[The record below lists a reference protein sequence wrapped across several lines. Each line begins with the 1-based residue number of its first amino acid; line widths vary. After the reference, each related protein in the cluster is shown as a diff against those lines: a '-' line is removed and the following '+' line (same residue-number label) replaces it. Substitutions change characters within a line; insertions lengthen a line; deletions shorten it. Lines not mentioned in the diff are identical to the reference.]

1 LSVSADAAASF
12 EAKWA
17 LAHPELPL
25 ALRFAAAPMRP
36 VVSAFACLAHEISH
50 AAWHIVEPE
59 VARSKLQWWAEELSA
74 FAAGK
79 PRHPLTMTL
88 STWPSMAGVTADAWS
103 AVIAGALAQR
113 EMLPAASLDA
123 LLGGY
128 RRVHGP
134 LAVIEAMLHPKL
146 DVEASTQAA
155 NLMRA
160 LHEATW
166 MSEALARDRLPL
178 PLDLLAR
185 HQLSRAD
192 LGQPGARRDAA
203 LREHFAQLASHMR
216 ALDRRGLAALTAAAL
231 QAACRRSQRAARAAD
246 PFVEAASKLDRLPL
260 SSVWAGWR
268 SARRMQASP

>member
-1 LSVSADAAASF
+1 MSADAAASF

-246 PFVEAASKLDRLPL
+246 PLVEAASKLDRLPF